1 MVAKRIRS
9 SLALIGITVL
19 SIIFRPLC
27 LLTVVFFILI
37 GLWEFFLMIEKK
49 KVRLFKFF
57 GLILGAFIPISVFFQ
72 FPITREWQLFLILC
86 GLFILF
92 LLELTRK
99 ENQDT
104 VLSISATVF
113 GVLYVSWC
121 FSFILRIR
129 NLEGGVF
136 LLGFLILVVKAQDL
150 GAYIVGSLWGRHS
163 LLKRVSPNK
172 STEGAIGGLVF
183 SVIFALLFRAWL
195 DNFTIFQVIG
205 LGLILGVVGQLGDL
219 FESLL
224 KRDCQVKDSGRILQG
239 MGGVLDVIDSLIF
252 SAPVFYFYITMFKNI
267 SFYHL
272 LSR

>member
-1 MVAKRIRS
+1 
-9 SLALIGITVL
+9 
-19 SIIFRPLC
+19 
-27 LLTVVFFILI
+27 
-37 GLWEFFLMIEKK
+37 MIEKK

-57 GLILGAFIPISVFFQ
+57 GLILGAFIPISIFFQ
-72 FPITREWQLFLILC
+72 FPITREWQLFLVLC

-150 GAYIVGSLWGRHS
+150 GAYIIGSLWGRHS

-172 STEGAIGGLVF
+172 SIEGAIGGLVF

-195 DNFTIFQVIG
+195 DNFTIFQVMG

-239 MGGVLDVIDSLIF
+239 MGGVLDIIDSLIF

-272 LSR
+272 LFK

>member
-57 GLILGAFIPISVFFQ
+57 GLILGAFIPISIFFQ

-99 ENQDT
+99 ENQET
-104 VLSISATVF
+104 ILSISATVF

-252 SAPVFYFYITMFKNI
+252 SAPVFYFYITMFKNV

-272 LSR
+272 LFK

>member
-1 MVAKRIRS
+1 MV
-9 SLALIGITVL
+9 VL
-19 SIIFRPLC
+19 
-27 LLTVVFFILI
+27 FILT

-57 GLILGAFIPISVFFQ
+57 GLILGAFIPISIFFQ
-72 FPITREWQLFLILC
+72 FPITREWQLFLIVC

-99 ENQDT
+99 ENQET
-104 VLSISATVF
+104 ILSISATVF

-150 GAYIVGSLWGRHS
+150 GAYIIGSLWGRHP

-172 STEGAIGGLVF
+172 SIEGAVGGLVF

-195 DNFTIFQVIG
+195 DNFTIFQVMG

-224 KRDCQVKDSGRILQG
+224 KRDCQVKDSGRILLG

-252 SAPVFYFYITMFKNI
+252 SAPVFYFYVTMFKNI
-267 SFYHL
+267 SFYYL
-272 LSR
+272 LFK

>member
-1 MVAKRIRS
+1 MV
-9 SLALIGITVL
+9 VL
-19 SIIFRPLC
+19 
-27 LLTVVFFILI
+27 FILT

-57 GLILGAFIPISVFFQ
+57 GLILGAFIPISIFFQ
-72 FPITREWQLFLILC
+72 FPITREWQLFLIVC

-99 ENQDT
+99 ENQET
-104 VLSISATVF
+104 ILSISATVF

-150 GAYIVGSLWGRHS
+150 GAYIIGSLWGRHP

-172 STEGAIGGLVF
+172 SIEGAAGGLVF

-195 DNFTIFQVIG
+195 DNFTIFQVMG

-224 KRDCQVKDSGRILQG
+224 KRDCQVKDSGRILLG

-252 SAPVFYFYITMFKNI
+252 SAPVFYFYVTMFKNI
-267 SFYHL
+267 SFYYL
-272 LSR
+272 LFK

>member
-252 SAPVFYFYITMFKNI
+252 SAPVFYFYITMFKNV

-272 LSR
+272 LFK